1 MTLFRRFLPLLVVL
15 ALLLGA
21 LGCAL
26 LGKPSLQSDTVEEAI
41 INEASGLAS
50 SLKTPGL
57 LYTHNDSGGSA
68 SVFVLNKRGLM
79 PARIELKGVNN
90 RDWEDIA
97 TGVDPR
103 DGQPYVFVGEIGDN
117 NAKYSSVFIHRFAEP
132 EILDTLII
140 LDRIDRIEFTY
151 EDSARDAEALFADP
165 VSGDL
170 YVISKRE
177 ENCGIYRLA
186 YPQSYDKP
194 NVARR
199 VGTLPYCWVT
209 AADISPTGNR
219 ILVKTYSNVFCYKR
233 GKNQSVA
240 EALSGKPR
248 EMRYKLEEQGEAIT
262 FDEHGKGYF
271 TLSERLGETPVE
283 LYYYR

>member
-1 MTLFRRFLPLLVVL
+1 MNLFRRLLLLFAVL

-26 LGKPSLQSDTVEEAI
+26 LGKPTLQSDTVEEEV

-50 SLKTPGL
+50 SFRTPGL
-57 LYTHNDSGGSA
+57 LYTHNDSGGGA

-79 PARIELKGVNN
+79 PARIALKGVNN

-117 NAKYSSVFIHRFAEP
+117 NAKYSSVFIYRFAEP
-132 EILDTLII
+132 EILDTLITVSQ
-140 LDRIDRIEFTY
+140 IDRIEFTY
-151 EDSARDAEALFADP
+151 EDGARDAEALFADP
-165 VSGDL
+165 LSGDL

-186 YPQSYDKP
+186 YPQSFNQP
-194 NVARR
+194 NVALR
-199 VGTLPYCWVT
+199 VGTLPYSWVT
-209 AADISPTGNR
+209 AADIAPAGNR
-219 ILVKTYSNVFCYKR
+219 ILLKTYTNIFCYKR

-240 EALSGKPR
+240 QSLAGKPR
-248 EMRYKLEEQGEAIT
+248 EMPYKLEEQGEAVA
-262 FDEHGKGYF
+262 FDEHGKGYL

-283 LYYYR
+283 LYYYK

>member
-1 MTLFRRFLPLLVVL
+1 MRRKFIPLLVIL

-26 LGKPSLQSDTVEEAI
+26 LGRPSLQSDTVEESV

-50 SLKTPGL
+50 SIRTPGL
-57 LYTHNDSGGSA
+57 LYTHNDSGGEA
-68 SVFVLNKRGLM
+68 SVYVLNKRALM
-79 PARIELKGVNN
+79 PARIDLKGISN

-103 DGQPYVFVGEIGDN
+103 DGQPYVFVGDIGDN
-117 NAKYSSVFIHRFAEP
+117 NAKYPSAFIYRFAEP
-132 EILDTLII
+132 EILDTLITVAK
-140 LDRIDRIEFTY
+140 IDRIKFTY
-151 EDSARDAEALFADP
+151 EDGPRDAEALFADP
-165 VSGDL
+165 RSGDL

-186 YPQSYDKP
+186 YPQSYDKA

-199 VGTLPYCWVT
+199 VGTLPYSWVT
-209 AADISPTGNR
+209 AADISPSGNR
-219 ILVKTYSNVFCYKR
+219 ILVKTYSKIFCYKR
-233 GKNQSVA
+233 GKKQSVA
-240 EALSGKPR
+240 ESLAGKPK
-248 EMRYKLEEQGEAIT
+248 EMPYKLEEQGEAIA

-271 TLSERLGETPVE
+271 TISERLGDTPVE
-283 LYYYR
+283 LYYYK